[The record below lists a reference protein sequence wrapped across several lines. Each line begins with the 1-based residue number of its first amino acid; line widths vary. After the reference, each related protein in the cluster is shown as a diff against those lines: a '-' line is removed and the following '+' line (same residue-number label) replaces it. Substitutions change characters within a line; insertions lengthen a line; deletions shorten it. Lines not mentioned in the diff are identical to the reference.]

1 MTVPAEDRDRVR
13 KEYTGNNT
21 LSVDD
26 LRDDLEDAGFEGSSL
41 DAFTDAISGDE
52 NLAKSEQALQRAQ
65 SEAVESLRDG
75 GAIGSQV
82 VRGRDPDSN
91 REYSIGSPQNVEQ
104 RIERVD
110 DNTGRVIAKNTNT
123 GTEGVIGTIEI
134 ADPAREP

>member
-13 KEYTGNNT
+13 KNYTDDDNLT
-21 LSVDD
+21 VDD

-41 DAFTDAISGDE
+41 DAFTEGVAGD
-52 NLAKSEQALQRAQ
+52 QALVESEDALRRAQ

-104 RIERVD
+104 RVERVSD
-110 DNTGRVIAKNTNT
+110 TEGRVIARNTNT
-123 GTEGVIGTIEI
+123 GTEGVIGTVEI
-134 ADPAREP
+134 AEPAREP